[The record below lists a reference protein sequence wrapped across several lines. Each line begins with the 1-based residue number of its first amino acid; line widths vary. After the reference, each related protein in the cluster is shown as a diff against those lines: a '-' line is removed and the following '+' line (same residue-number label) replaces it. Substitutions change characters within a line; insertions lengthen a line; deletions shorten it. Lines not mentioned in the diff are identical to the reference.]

1 MGGNKTH
8 FTGDT
13 GVIRTLGADSLGD
26 KENGANEYP
35 ARNWERGRGKRGVW
49 SGVAGIFP
57 GRSENDTGVSN
68 Y

>member
-26 KENGANEYP
+26 TVATFKQTG
-35 ARNWERGRGKRGVW
+35 GRKLGETLPV
-49 SGVAGIFP
+49 
-57 GRSENDTGVSN
+57 TG
-68 Y
+68 